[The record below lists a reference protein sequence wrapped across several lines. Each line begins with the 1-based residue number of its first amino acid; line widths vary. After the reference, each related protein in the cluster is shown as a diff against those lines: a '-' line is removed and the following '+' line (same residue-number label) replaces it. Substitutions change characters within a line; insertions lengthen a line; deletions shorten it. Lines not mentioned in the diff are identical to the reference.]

1 MEPNY
6 ITGKYFKKRLVDLCL
21 RSGLT
26 EFPSKHWDQLI
37 LLKSIANMFVSNKI
51 YTEAEVN
58 QSIKQWL
65 ADMSNF
71 SSLDFDYMMLRR
83 NLVDERLLARN
94 PDGSGYWLNPLGPAK
109 VVFDPTI
116 TEIEVNEVLTE
127 GQKLIV
133 QKKADY
139 LKIG

>member
-83 NLVDERLLARN
+83 NLVDERLLTRN